1 MSKKNKPGWISMRRS
16 GHGAIAAAVLLA
28 LGTTGCEYLGAF
40 SKPYRPPDVV
50 KVQPVKEEPKS
61 ADEDASKVQKPR
73 EKEYYPARGRTYG
86 SPGETERSYGSAES
100 GGSTVL
106 GGGRG
111 RPEREGKYTL
121 NFDDADLGE
130 VSKVIL
136 GDTLK
141 VSYVLSP
148 KVAGKVSLQT
158 ARPLAD
164 DELIPT
170 LEMLLRMNGAV
181 LIKEGSLYK
190 IEPEVVGTI
199 NAPGARLGLSGDLPP
214 GYQLRVVPLRYVSV
228 QEMQKVI
235 EPLMPPKSVIRADE
249 VRNLLLLAGS
259 SDELASVMDTIRIF
273 DVDFMRGMS
282 VAIFPLKNVDAAT
295 ISGELESL
303 LGSGSKGP
311 MAGMLRLLP
320 IERLNAVM
328 AVSPQ
333 PRYLDEVEAWV
344 ERLDR
349 YTTDKSG
356 NMHVYRVQNVDAM
369 ELANTL
375 GQIFGAGG
383 RSGGPRA
390 SVAPGMSGASIG
402 SGSFGSG
409 SGSFGS
415 GSGGFGSGSGSS
427 FGGGSSSFGG
437 GSSSF
442 GGSGGGFSDGG
453 DSFGSDGSSSSS
465 FGGSPSSTSGSG
477 FGSSS
482 TGSSRGG
489 FGSSSSSSGGGFGG
503 GGSTGGS
510 AGRRAG
516 GRGGAAAMDLGN
528 NIRVVADPANNALI
542 IFAKPADYKE
552 IESVIKELDV
562 MPMQVLIDA
571 TVVEVAL
578 TGDLQYGLKWYFE
591 QGESGWAQGSEIGAI
606 ATAAAGGFTYSLVN
620 ASKNIRVQLNLLAK
634 DNKIN
639 VLSSPSLMVLNNQE
653 AQINV
658 GDRVPTPTA
667 TASNVLPGA
676 ATTTL
681 TSTLQY
687 QESGTSLRI
696 KPRVNAGGLVIMD
709 VMQEI
714 STPTKVQVNG
724 TDTFQFA
731 QRKIHSSVAVP
742 SGESL
747 ALGGLIQDKES
758 DDVSGM
764 PILSKIPYIGW
775 LFSTTIKRKERTE
788 LVVLITPR
796 TLEKRSDGTRVTN
809 ELRRRL
815 TGFGDLEGTGQPAP
829 GYSR

>member
-1 MSKKNKPGWISMRRS
+1 MSKKNKPGWVSMRRS

-40 SKPYRPPDVV
+40 SKPYRPPESI
-50 KVQPVKEEPKS
+50 KIQPVKEEPKS
-61 ADEDASKVQKPR
+61 EADDASKDQKKPR

-86 SPGETERSYGSAES
+86 SPSEAERSYGSTES
-100 GGSTVL
+100 GESTVL

-111 RPEREGKYTL
+111 RREREGKYTL

-141 VSYVLSP
+141 VNYVLSP

-282 VAIFPLKNVDAAT
+282 VAIFPLKNVDAGT
-295 ISGELESL
+295 IAGELESL

-333 PRYLDEVEAWV
+333 PRYLDEVETWV

-375 GQIFGAGG
+375 GQIFGTGG

-409 SGSFGS
+409 SGGI
-415 GSGGFGSGSGSS
+415 GSGSGSS

-442 GGSGGGFSDGG
+442 GGTGGGFSDSG
-453 DSFGSDGSSSSS
+453 DSFGSDGGSSSS
-465 FGGSPSSTSGSG
+465 FGGSSSSTSGSS

-482 TGSSRGG
+482 TGSSRGS
-489 FGSSSSSSGGGFGG
+489 FGGSSSSSGGGFGG
-503 GGSTGGS
+503 SSSFGSGGGS
-510 AGRRAG
+510 AGRRSA
-516 GRGGAAAMDLGN
+516 GRGGATAMDLGN

-578 TGDLQYGLKWYFE
+578 TGDLQYGLKWFFE

-775 LFSTTIKRKERTE
+775 LFSSTIKRKERTE

-809 ELRRRL
+809 EFRRRL
-815 TGFGDLEGTGQPAP
+815 TGFGDLEGTGQPEP
-829 GYSR
+829 GYRR

>member
-1 MSKKNKPGWISMRRS
+1 MSKKNKPGWVSMRRS

-40 SKPYRPPDVV
+40 SKPYRPPESI
-50 KVQPVKEEPKS
+50 KIQPVKEEPKS
-61 ADEDASKVQKPR
+61 EADDASKDQKKPR

-100 GGSTVL
+100 GESKVL

-111 RPEREGKYTL
+111 RREREGKYTL

-141 VSYVLSP
+141 VNYVLSP

-282 VAIFPLKNVDAAT
+282 VAIFPLKNVDAGT
-295 ISGELESL
+295 IAGELESL

-333 PRYLDEVEAWV
+333 PRYLDEVETWV

-375 GQIFGAGG
+375 GQIFGTGG

-409 SGSFGS
+409 SGGI
-415 GSGGFGSGSGSS
+415 GSGSGSS

-442 GGSGGGFSDGG
+442 GGTGGGFSDSG
-453 DSFGSDGSSSSS
+453 DSFGSDGGSSSS
-465 FGGSPSSTSGSG
+465 FGGSSSSTSGSS

-489 FGSSSSSSGGGFGG
+489 FGGSSSSSGGGFGG
-503 GGSTGGS
+503 SSSFGSGGGS
-510 AGRRAG
+510 AGRRSA

-676 ATTTL
+676 PTTTL

-809 ELRRRL
+809 EFRRRL
-815 TGFGDLEGTGQPAP
+815 TGFGDLEGTGQSEP
-829 GYSR
+829 GYPR